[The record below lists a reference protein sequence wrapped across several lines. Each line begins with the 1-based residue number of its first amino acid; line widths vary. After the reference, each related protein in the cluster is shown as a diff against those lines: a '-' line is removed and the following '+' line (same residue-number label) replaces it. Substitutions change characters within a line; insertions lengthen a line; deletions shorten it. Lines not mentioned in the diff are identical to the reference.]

1 MWCCL
6 KEWKKKLNICLKVT
20 VEMFIL
26 FGGEPYLGRIVSQ
39 GPFGMNSR
47 DENYQANADYQKGKY
62 GSIKYN

>member
-1 MWCCL
+1 
-6 KEWKKKLNICLKVT
+6 
-20 VEMFIL
+20 MFIL
-26 FGGEPYLGRIVSQ
+26 FGGEPYLGRIISQ